1 MKNEFGHIFLKR
13 MGKNVL
19 RPGGIEGT
27 KFLFNN
33 YDMTKKQKFLEAA
46 CNKGVN
52 LMKLCMKYPHIDFYG
67 VDIDKS
73 AIEEAEE
80 NFSKKGINNCRFF
93 HSSASNLSFEDE
105 SIDVILTEA
114 MFTMV
119 SYDNKVKILK
129 EYYRILKRGGILL
142 THDIIFKKVDKMIK
156 KDMSEVVNANLFP
169 EEINSFKSKFKD
181 SGFCFKGEKVGEL
194 TVLSFKG
201 LIKDEGFFN
210 ALKVVK
216 NGLKSENRNR
226 FLNMMK
232 VFSKHKNNLKYIALI
247 HEKI

>member
-1 MKNEFGHIFLKR
+1 
-13 MGKNVL
+13 
-19 RPGGIEGT
+19 
-27 KFLFNN
+27 
-33 YDMTKKQKFLEAA
+33 
-46 CNKGVN
+46 
-52 LMKLCMKYPHIDFYG
+52 MKLCIKYSHIDFYG
-67 VDIDKS
+67 ADIDKS
-73 AIEEAEE
+73 AIEEAEK

-105 SIDVILTEA
+105 SMDVILTEA

-119 SYDNKVKILK
+119 SYENKVKILK
-129 EYYRILKRGGILL
+129 EYYRILKKGGILL
-142 THDIIFKKVDKMIK
+142 THDITFKKIDKLIK
-156 KDMSEVVNANLFP
+156 KDMSEVVNVNLFP

-181 SGFCFKGEKVGEL
+181 SGFDFKDEKIGDL

-232 VFSKHKNNLKYIALI
+232 IFSRHKSNLKYIALI